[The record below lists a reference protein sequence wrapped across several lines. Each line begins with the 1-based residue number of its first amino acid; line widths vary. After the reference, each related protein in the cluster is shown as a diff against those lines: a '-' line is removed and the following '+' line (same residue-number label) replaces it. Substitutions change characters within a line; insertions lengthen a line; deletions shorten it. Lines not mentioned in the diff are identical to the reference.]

1 MLLHAQQL
9 AECLR
14 QLALR
19 ILIGLDLFGR
29 GLGGI
34 ECNLR
39 GTGTSRDHIFERCA
53 FVLGISLDRA
63 HQVGDQVGAALV
75 LALDIGHF
83 LLNVLAEHNHAALL
97 RNAVE
102 EKGNKSQNEE
112 PKYSDYAEK
121 SFRHIHRE

>member
-14 QLALR
+14 QLSLR
-19 ILIGLDLFGR
+19 ILISLDLFGR
-29 GLGGI
+29 GIGGI
-34 ECNLR
+34 ERNLR

-53 FVLGISLDRA
+53 FVLSISLDRA

-83 LLNVLAEHNHAALL
+83 LLNILAEHNHAALL

-121 SFRHIHRE
+121 SFRHFHRE